1 MDKAN
6 VSVFSETACRLGEGP
21 TYDPAS
27 DTLYWFDIVERK
39 LLEKNLSGPEV
50 RHSLPEMASALAV
63 IDANR
68 HLVFTET
75 GLHVRDLRSGKLTLH
90 TAIEADNP
98 ETRSNDARVHPSGAF
113 WLGTMSKKA
122 KAGAGAIYWFFK
134 GELRRLYSSVTVPN
148 SICFSPDGATAY
160 YTGTQT
166 GLLFKVDCDPANG
179 LPIGEPRIFHDH
191 RNETGDIDGSIVD
204 ADGVLWNACWNGG
217 CVNAYAPDGRQLR
230 TISVPAVKTTC
241 PAFVGRN
248 ADRIIVTSAW
258 EGMDQAARDRQPHA
272 GKTFLLDIAVK
283 GRFEPRVLL

>member
-134 GELRRLYSSVTVPN
+134 GELRRTLLQ
-148 SICFSPDGATAY
+148 CHGAKFDLLLSGRGY
-160 YTGTQT
+160 
-166 GLLFKVDCDPANG
+166 GLLHG
-179 LPIGEPRIFHDH
+179 H
-191 RNETGDIDGSIVD
+191 
-204 ADGVLWNACWNGG
+204 ADG
-217 CVNAYAPDGRQLR
+217 
-230 TISVPAVKTTC
+230 PAVQ
-241 PAFVGRN
+241 G
-248 ADRIIVTSAW
+248 
-258 EGMDQAARDRQPHA
+258 G
-272 GKTFLLDIAVK
+272 L
-283 GRFEPRVLL
+283 

>member
-75 GLHVRDLRSGKLTLH
+75 GLHVRDVRSGKLTLH

-122 KAGAGAIYWFFK
+122 KAGAGAIYWFLKANCEDSTPVSRCQIRFAS
-134 GELRRLYSSVTVPN
+134 LR
-148 SICFSPDGATAY
+148 
-160 YTGTQT
+160 T
-166 GLLFKVDCDPANG
+166 GLRLTTRA
-179 LPIGEPRIFHDH
+179 R
-191 RNETGDIDGSIVD
+191 RR
-204 ADGVLWNACWNGG
+204 AC
-217 CVNAYAPDGRQLR
+217 C
-230 TISVPAVKTTC
+230 
-241 PAFVGRN
+241 
-248 ADRIIVTSAW
+248 
-258 EGMDQAARDRQPHA
+258 
-272 GKTFLLDIAVK
+272 
-283 GRFEPRVLL
+283 

>member
-1 MDKAN
+1 MDDAS

-21 TYDPAS
+21 TYDPAT
-27 DTLYWFDIVERK
+27 DTLYWFDILERK
-39 LLEKNLSGPEV
+39 LLEKKLSGPEIV
-50 RHSLPEMASALAV
+50 HSLPEMASALAV
-63 IDANR
+63 IDPNR

-75 GLHVRDLRSGKLTLH
+75 GLHVRDVRSGQLTLH

-122 KAGAGAIYWFFK
+122 KARAGAIYWFFK
-134 GELRRLYSSVTVPN
+134 GELRRLYSDVTVPN

-166 GLLFKVDCDPANG
+166 GLLFRVDCNPANG
-179 LPIGEPRIFHDH
+179 LPIGEPKIFNDH
-191 RNETGDIDGSIVD
+191 RSETGDIDGSIVD

-217 CVNAYAPDGRQLR
+217 CVNAYTPDGGRLR
-230 TISVPAVKTTC
+230 TISVPAAKATC
-241 PAFVGRN
+241 PAFVGGN
-248 ADRIIVTSAW
+248 VDRIAVTSAF
-258 EGMDQAARDRQPHA
+258 EGMDQAARDRQPQA